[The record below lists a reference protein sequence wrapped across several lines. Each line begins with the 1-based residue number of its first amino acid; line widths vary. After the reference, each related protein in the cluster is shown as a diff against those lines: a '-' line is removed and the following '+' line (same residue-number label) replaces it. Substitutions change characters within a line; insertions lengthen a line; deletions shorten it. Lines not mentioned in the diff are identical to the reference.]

1 MYLGPDH
8 PSSTDCKEFSIP
20 AFNGL
25 AQVIVQSTETASEIT
40 LDCLSDGLK
49 TGHVRISGR

>member
-1 MYLGPDH
+1 MN
-8 PSSTDCKEFSIP
+8 CKEFSIP

-40 LDCLSDGLK
+40 LNCLSDGLK
-49 TGHVRISGR
+49 TGQIRIVTVSRSTAL